1 LGARIDAIMGKE
13 LQHILD
19 ALPDNLA
26 TCLRNSILNS
36 FAKLL

>member
-1 LGARIDAIMGKE
+1 LGAHIDAIKGKG

-26 TCLRNSILNS
+26 TGLRSSMLNS
-36 FAKLL
+36 LAKLL